1 MIGKLMLTLAL
12 ETSTSQGSLALFDGE
27 ALLESYHFQA
37 LRGHNSKI
45 YRPLESMLDVLGD
58 RRLDRLV
65 VGTGPGSYTGVRIA
79 IAIADALAL
88 SHGAALIG
96 CCSMIAAKLGE
107 TEEHYWVAGD
117 ARRDSWYR
125 AEVRSGALVGE
136 LITESRELWK
146 SAVDEALA
154 ANVPVRTFDPKS
166 PLVGVEIDVPTAERL
181 GRVSQSMSANA
192 RPVEPTYLA
201 PPYITTPKKT
211 GKVL

>member
-79 IAIADALAL
+79 IAIADKP
-88 SHGAALIG
+88 LIPAPRFNA
-96 CCSMIAAKLGE
+96 SKK
-107 TEEHYWVAGD
+107 V
-117 ARRDSWYR
+117 S
-125 AEVRSGALVGE
+125 
-136 LITESRELWK
+136 LW
-146 SAVDEALA
+146 SSL
-154 ANVPVRTFDPKS
+154 
-166 PLVGVEIDVPTAERL
+166 
-181 GRVSQSMSANA
+181 
-192 RPVEPTYLA
+192 
-201 PPYITTPKKT
+201 
-211 GKVL
+211 